1 MTDGGSVEENVLKTI
16 SYVSSAVFLIAAIT
30 MFFVTYADSDD
41 AIELVNRKLTDKGTV
56 YQANTADYND
66 ALVTGAFIIGIIKN
80 CPGYD
85 IYIDSDYIPAG
96 TDAVMFDFSFIN
108 VADYYTVEY
117 IYEPDGKIECIWFSK
132 K

>member
-1 MTDGGSVEENVLKTI
+1 MVFYVEENALKAI
-16 SYVSSAVFLIAAIT
+16 SYFSAAILLIAAIT
-30 MFFVTYADSDD
+30 MFFAAYADSDD
-41 AIELVNRKLTDKGTV
+41 AIELVNRKLTDKGTI

-66 ALVTGAFIIGIIKN
+66 NLVTGSFIVGVIKN

-85 IYIDSDYIPAG
+85 IYIDTEYIPSG
-96 TDAVMFDFSFIN
+96 TDSVILDFSFIN